1 VAQHKLEEKPAQLFW
16 FDLPTMLNLAGI
28 STAASATAVDDKDDK
43 KLLLATQVQDA
54 QRTTAATSGN
64 SSAFPAR
71 PTPAAASEFEIS
83 PAVHAGYA
91 FTWYSLSAAGLYMT
105 RKLLTRGRR

>member
-1 VAQHKLEEKPAQLFW
+1 VAQHKLDEKPAQLFW
-16 FDLPTMLNLAGI
+16 FDLPTMMKLAGI
-28 STAASATAVDDKDDK
+28 ATAAASANVDDKDDNK
-43 KLLLATQVQDA
+43 LLLLATQVQDLG
-54 QRTTAATSGN
+54 TTAAASN
-64 SSAFPAR
+64 SSSAFPAR
-71 PTPAAASEFEIS
+71 PTPAAASEFKIS